1 MAVLTRANS
10 ELFRRT
16 PDECFDSLDELSDH
30 CSQQRDN
37 STDVWER
44 PEQIVFTHDLTLGVG
59 GHADFSLNDWSF
71 SQLCRMANV
80 SKETINRLS
89 RSAG

>member
-30 CSQQRDN
+30 CCQQRDN

-44 PEQIVFTHDLTLGVG
+44 PEQIPSQHPADLHSTV
-59 GHADFSLNDWSF
+59 A
-71 SQLCRMANV
+71 CRT
-80 SKETINRLS
+80 SH
-89 RSAG
+89 G